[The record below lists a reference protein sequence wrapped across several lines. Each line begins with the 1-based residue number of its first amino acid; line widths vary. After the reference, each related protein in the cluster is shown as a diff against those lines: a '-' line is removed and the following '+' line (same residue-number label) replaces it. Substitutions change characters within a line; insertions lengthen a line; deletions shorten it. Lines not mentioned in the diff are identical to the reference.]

1 MIKAIISDFSLVL
14 LFVKDKTY
22 HGTLNGLHKEL
33 LEKIGSYSFFD
44 YFELNRELLEFY
56 RSQKSKLSVNI
67 YTTGT
72 IQNVPEVREML
83 EPVFDNIF
91 SARDFNA
98 EKSEPE
104 GYKKI
109 IKLLK
114 IYADEAIFIDDQE
127 ENLIAASKLGIHTLR
142 YRTNKELLEKLRMEY
157 ELY

>member
-1 MIKAIISDFSLVL
+1 MIKTIISDFSQVL

-22 HGTLNGLHKEL
+22 QGTLNGLHKEL
-33 LEKIGSYSFFD
+33 LDKSGSYSFFD
-44 YFELNRELLEFY
+44 YFEINQELLEFY
-56 RSQKSKLSVNI
+56 RAQKSKLSVNL

-72 IQNVPEVREML
+72 IQNMPEIREMID
-83 EPVFDNIF
+83 PVFDNIF

-98 EKSEPE
+98 EKSEPD

-114 IYADEAIFIDDQE
+114 IYSDEAIFIDDQE
-127 ENLIAASKLGIHTLR
+127 ENLIAAGKLGIHTLR
-142 YRTNKELLEKLRMEY
+142 YRTNKELLEKLRMDY